1 LQRQGLRSLVLDLR
15 QNDSGGLREV
25 DHTAGVFLPK
35 GSPLYTLR
43 GMESATGQTDR
54 TPAIPQSLPL
64 VVLIDADTYW
74 VAEVLAAALSEAG
87 RARLVGT
94 RTARQGAYG
103 RTYAITGG
111 GMLLIKTGRLITAK
125 GVLLEQTGVSP
136 DIVVSLRA
144 ADLDAGIDPQLA
156 RALQLAG
163 QGR

>member
-1 LQRQGLRSLVLDLR
+1 
-15 QNDSGGLREV
+15 
-25 DHTAGVFLPK
+25 
-35 GSPLYTLR
+35 
-43 GMESATGQTDR
+43 MESATGQTDR
-54 TPAIPQSLPL
+54 TPTIPQSLPL

-103 RTYAITGG
+103 RPYAVPGG
-111 GMLLIKTGRLITAK
+111 GALFIKTGRLITAK

-136 DIVVSLRA
+136 DVVVPLRA